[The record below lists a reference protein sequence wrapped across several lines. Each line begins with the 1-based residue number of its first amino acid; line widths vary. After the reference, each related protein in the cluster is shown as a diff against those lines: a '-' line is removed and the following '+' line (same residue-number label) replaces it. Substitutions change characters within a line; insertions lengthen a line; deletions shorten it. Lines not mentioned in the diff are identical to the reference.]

1 LATGLVV
8 AEAHAEEPTSPAA
21 APVSADASAGSDIVR
36 LNNGGLIR
44 GKISEL
50 IPGDSVTI
58 VSIAGKTRDFKMSE
72 VAYAGPAD
80 KDPQAPA
87 KPEAAVSAPAS
98 EGKESAD
105 KSTDSKGYVTVHG
118 QEARLHLV
126 SDEPG
131 LTFHRQVGSAVAVG
145 PGGAA
150 FARGFERIC
159 TAPCDVS
166 LPAGT
171 ETLAI
176 SRLNGSPVIAE
187 SVTIP
192 AGNSEV
198 RGRFQSRAGLNI
210 AGWVI
215 AGASLVGGGLLLLN
229 SFGTKQSCSM
239 YSGCVDDPTLNGP
252 MMLSG
257 VVILCA
263 GVPIGIGMGLV
274 GPKPIVEVN
283 PSSGAAANNR
293 SVARGLT
300 LHGSF

>member
-1 LATGLVV
+1 MTAGV
-8 AEAHAEEPTSPAA
+8 ARAEEPVNA
-21 APVSADASAGSDIVR
+21 APASADAAAGNDVVR

-50 IPGDSVTI
+50 IPGDSVVI
-58 VSIAGKTRDFKMSE
+58 VTLAGKTREFKMSE

-80 KDPQAPA
+80 KDPQAAA
-87 KPEAAVSAPAS
+87 KPEARPEPAKDKDT
-98 EGKESAD
+98 E
-105 KSTDSKGYVTVHG
+105 KSTDSKSYVTVHG

-131 LTFHRQVGSAVAVG
+131 ITFHRQVGSAVAVG

-150 FARGFERIC
+150 FARGFERMC
-159 TAPCDVS
+159 TAPCEVS

-176 SRLNGSPVIAE
+176 SRVNGTPVTAE

-192 AGNSEV
+192 PGTSEV
-198 RGRFQSRAGLNI
+198 RGRFESRRGLNI
-210 AGWVI
+210 AGWMI
-215 AGASLVGGGLLLLN
+215 AAGSAVGGTLLLVN
-229 SFGTKQSCSM
+229 SFGKEQKCYSFGCEEQTK
-239 YSGCVDDPTLNGP
+239 LNGP
-252 MMLSG
+252 MMIAG

-263 GVPIGIGMGLV
+263 GVPIGVGLGVV

-283 PSSGAAANNR
+283 PASGAASNPR

-300 LHGSF
+300 LHGTF